1 LGPGRRV
8 GAMRTGLTIGP
19 PEDIRMTIQALGT
32 EELCNVYGSTE
43 TYGNCAVTDA
53 RDPLELRLCSQG
65 LPLPGMTL
73 RAVNLV
79 TSRPL
84 PQGEIGELAF
94 SGHITPGY
102 YKAPELDA
110 EAFDKDGYFPRVCET
125 SIRERLRPIL
135 RATGWPLRPA
145 AY

>member
-1 LGPGRRV
+1 MLSLDHRQL
-8 GAMRTGLTIGP
+8 LTYVLWRALYREKRIGP
-19 PEDIRMTIQALGT
+19 EAEPPGAAPHASAT
-32 EELCNVYGSTE
+32 
-43 TYGNCAVTDA
+43 A
-53 RDPLELRLCSQG
+53 R
-65 LPLPGMTL
+65 
-73 RAVNLV
+73 RAPMV
-79 TSRPL
+79 RAA
-84 PQGEIGELAF
+84 AF